1 MKVKLPQYSGRD
13 YQVLLFIIVPFTLVM
28 NLAIF
33 GALYFTE
40 SGLFILSSLITA
52 AAFTLDFMVCSALAV
67 SLKNRFP
74 SEQELTKRLTFII
87 ISLLAL
93 TSVFLIALFR
103 GYEAMGIYGYT
114 FNEVGF
120 VWAFFGLGIGNIFIT
135 FLMEG
140 ISRYENWKGNLLETE
155 ELKKSYRQSQ
165 LFGLKSQVNPH
176 FLFNSLNSLSS
187 LIGEDEEKAGK
198 FLDEMSKV
206 YRYMLRNEDDQLVSL
221 GVELNFIESYL
232 FLLKTRYGDGLEVN
246 LDIAEEDRDYLL
258 APLTIQEILE
268 NTVTRNV
275 ISKTRPLIISVQ
287 VNEEK
292 NLVIR
297 NIVQP
302 KVLAETPGVDPGLD
316 NLVTKYLLLNQSE
329 VVISEEGFERTV
341 VIPLI
346 TTRQIL
352 MV

>member
-13 YQVLLFIIVPFTLVM
+13 YQVLLIIIAPMTLVI

-33 GALYFTE
+33 GSLYLTE
-40 SGLFILSSLITA
+40 PGLFLISTPITTA
-52 AAFTLDFMVCSALAV
+52 AFALNFVVCSALAV
-67 SLKNRFP
+67 SLKQRFP
-74 SEQELTKRLTFII
+74 YEDQLTKRLALIV

-93 TSVFLIALFR
+93 TSVFLITLFR
-103 GYEAMGIYGYT
+103 GYEAVGLYGYT
-114 FNEVGF
+114 FDSVGF
-120 VWAFFGLGIGNIFIT
+120 IWAFFGVGIGTVFVT

-140 ISRYENWKGNLLETE
+140 ISRYENWKLNLIETE

-187 LIGEDEEKAGK
+187 LIGEDEEKAGR

-206 YRYMLRNEDDQLVSL
+206 YRYMLRNDDDQLVSL

-232 FLLKTRYGDGLEVN
+232 FLLKTRYGDGLEVRIN
-246 LDIAEEDRDYLL
+246 IPDEDRGFLL
-258 APLTIQEILE
+258 APLSIQEILE
-268 NTVTRNV
+268 NAVTRNV
-275 ISKTRPLIISVQ
+275 ISKSRPLHISVEL
-287 VNEEK
+287 NEEK

-297 NIVQP
+297 HLVQP
-302 KVLAETPGVDPGLD
+302 KVLAETPGVEPGLE
-316 NLVTKYLLLNQSE
+316 NLVHKYLLLNQSE
-329 VVISEEGFERTV
+329 VVITEEAFEKTI

-346 TTRQIL
+346 TTNQIM

>member
-1 MKVKLPQYSGRD
+1 MNIQLPQYSGRD
-13 YQVLLFIIVPFTLVM
+13 YQVLLIIIVPLTLVI

-33 GALYFTE
+33 GPLYFTE
-40 SGLFILSSLITA
+40 PGLFIISTLITA
-52 AAFTLDFMVCSALAV
+52 TAFALNFMVCSALAV
-67 SLKNRFP
+67 SLKKRFP
-74 SEQELTKRLTFII
+74 HEQQLAKRLTLII

-93 TSVFLIALFR
+93 TSVFLITLFR
-103 GYEAMGIYGYT
+103 GYEAVGLYGYT
-114 FNEVGF
+114 FNSVGF
-120 VWAFFGLGIGNIFIT
+120 IWAFFGIGIGNVFIT

-140 ISRYENWKGNLLETE
+140 ISRYESWKTNLVETE

-206 YRYMLRNEDDQLVSL
+206 YRYMLRNDDDQLVSL

-232 FLLKTRYGDGLEVN
+232 FLLKTRYGDGLEVRMN
-246 LDIAEEDRDYLL
+246 IPDEDRGFLL

-268 NTVTRNV
+268 NAVTRNV
-275 ISKTRPLIISVQ
+275 ISKSRPLIISVET
-287 VNEEK
+287 NEEK
-292 NLVIR
+292 NLVIKHL
-297 NIVQP
+297 VQP
-302 KVLAETPGVDPGLD
+302 KVLAETPGVEPGLD
-316 NLVTKYLLLNQSE
+316 NLVNKYLLLNQSE
-329 VVISEEGFERTV
+329 VIIHEEAFEKTI

-346 TTRQIL
+346 TTSQIM